1 MIGDGGLSQWDHP
14 MEIKSTSRVGST
26 SVRRVAGSSTS
37 SSDSAFKV
45 SDTAEQPRAPT
56 VAAPGAIASVESILT
71 LQNID
76 DSTSG
81 RSKGLAHGERLL
93 DMLDEVRD
101 GLLAGGIPRATLN
114 RLATAVS
121 KRQEGFAD
129 PKLQSVLDEIELRAR
144 VELAKLEQAD
154 QTAA

>member
-1 MIGDGGLSQWDHP
+1 
-14 MEIKSTSRVGST
+14 MEIKSTGRVGSS
-26 SVRRVAGSSTS
+26 SVRRSSSSTS
-37 SSDSAFKV
+37 SSGSAFTV
-45 SDTAEQPRAPT
+45 STTEQPRAQT
-56 VAAPGAIASVESILT
+56 VASSNSIASVESILT
-71 LQNID
+71 LQGLD

-114 RLATAVS
+114 RLANAVS
-121 KRQEGFAD
+121 QRQEGFSD

-144 VELAKLEQAD
+144 VELAKLEQSD
-154 QTAA
+154 QAAAS

>member
-1 MIGDGGLSQWDHP
+1 MMTP
-14 MEIKSTSRVGST
+14 MEIKSTSRVGS
-26 SVRRVAGSSTS
+26 SAVRRTGGSAS
-37 SSDSAFKV
+37 SSDSGFKV
-45 SDTAEQPRAPT
+45 SESPEQARAQVVSGPSPL
-56 VAAPGAIASVESILT
+56 AAVESILT
-71 LQNID
+71 LQGID

-121 KRQEGFAD
+121 KRQESFND
-129 PKLQSVLDEIELRAR
+129 PKLQGVLDEIELRAR
-144 VELAKLEQAD
+144 VELAKLEQMD
-154 QTAA
+154 QQAG

>member
-1 MIGDGGLSQWDHP
+1 
-14 MEIKSTSRVGST
+14 MEIRSTGRVGSS
-26 SVRRVAGSSTS
+26 SVRRSSSSTS
-37 SSDSAFKV
+37 SSDSAFTV
-45 SDTAEQPRAPT
+45 STTEQPRAQT
-56 VAAPGAIASVESILT
+56 VATTGAIASVESILT
-71 LQNID
+71 LQGVD

-101 GLLAGGIPRATLN
+101 GLLAGGIPRATLT

-121 KRQEGFAD
+121 QRQEGFSD

-144 VELAKLEQAD
+144 VELAKLEQSDRAD
-154 QTAA
+154 A

>member
-1 MIGDGGLSQWDHP
+1 
-14 MEIKSTSRVGST
+14 MEIKSTGRVGTS
-26 SVRRVAGSSTS
+26 SVRRVANGSAST
-37 SSDSAFKV
+37 DSGFKV
-45 SDTAEQPRAPT
+45 SETPEQARAQVVSGPGPI
-56 VAAPGAIASVESILT
+56 AAVESILT
-71 LQNID
+71 LQGID

-81 RSKGLAHGERLL
+81 RSRGLAHGERLL

-144 VELAKLEQAD
+144 VELAKLEQSD
-154 QTAA
+154 QLAS

>member
-1 MIGDGGLSQWDHP
+1 MVACRSGMNLP
-14 MEIKSTSRVGST
+14 MEIKSTSRVGSS
-26 SVRRVAGSSTS
+26 SVRRASSSTS

-45 SDTAEQPRAPT
+45 SDAAEQPRAAS
-56 VAAPGAIASVESILT
+56 VAAPGTIASVESILT
-71 LQNID
+71 LQGLD

-81 RSKGLAHGERLL
+81 RSRGLQHGEHLL

-121 KRQEGFAD
+121 KRQEGFSD
-129 PKLQSVLDEIELRAR
+129 PKLQTVLDEIELRAR
-144 VELAKLEQAD
+144 VELAKLEQSEQLAS
-154 QTAA
+154 

>member
-1 MIGDGGLSQWDHP
+1 
-14 MEIKSTSRVGST
+14 MEIKSTGRVGST
-26 SVRRVAGSSTS
+26 AVRRVAGGSAST
-37 SSDSAFKV
+37 DSAFKV
-45 SDTAEQPRAPT
+45 SDAVEQPRAQT

-71 LQNID
+71 LQGID

-81 RSKGLAHGERLL
+81 RSRGLQHGERLL

-144 VELAKLEQAD
+144 VELAKLEQSEQLAS
-154 QTAA
+154 

>member
-1 MIGDGGLSQWDHP
+1 
-14 MEIKSTSRVGST
+14 MEIKSTGRVGST
-26 SVRRVAGSSTS
+26 SVRRAASSAS
-37 SSDSAFKV
+37 PSDSGFKV
-45 SDTAEQPRAPT
+45 SDAVEQPRAQT

-71 LQNID
+71 LQGID

-81 RSKGLAHGERLL
+81 RSRGLQHGERLL

-144 VELAKLEQAD
+144 VELAKLEQSDRLAS
-154 QTAA
+154 

>member
-1 MIGDGGLSQWDHP
+1 MVACRSGKSLP
-14 MEIKSTSRVGST
+14 MEIKSTGRVGSS
-26 SVRRVAGSSTS
+26 SVRRSSSSTS
-37 SSDSAFKV
+37 SSGSAFTV
-45 SDTAEQPRAPT
+45 STTEQPRAQT
-56 VAAPGAIASVESILT
+56 VASSNSIASVESILT
-71 LQNID
+71 LQGLD

-114 RLATAVS
+114 RLANAVS
-121 KRQEGFAD
+121 QRQEGFSD

-144 VELAKLEQAD
+144 VELAKLEQSD
-154 QTAA
+154 QAAAS

>member
-1 MIGDGGLSQWDHP
+1 MVRRCNGKNLP
-14 MEIKSTSRVGST
+14 MEIKSTGRVGSS
-26 SVRRVAGSSTS
+26 SVRRAAGSTS
-37 SSDSAFKV
+37 SSSNAFQV
-45 SDTAEQPRAPT
+45 SDPVEQPRAQS
-56 VAAPGAIASVESILT
+56 VASPGAIASVESILT
-71 LQNID
+71 LQGMD
-76 DSTSG
+76 DSTNG
-81 RSKGLAHGERLL
+81 RSRGLAHGQHLL

-144 VELAKLEQAD
+144 VELAKLEQSD
-154 QTAA
+154 QLAS

>member
-1 MIGDGGLSQWDHP
+1 MVVCRSGMIPLV
-14 MEIKSTSRVGST
+14 EIKSTGRVGST
-26 SVRRVAGSSTS
+26 SVRRVASGTS

-45 SDTAEQPRAPT
+45 SDTVEQPRAQT

-71 LQNID
+71 LQGID

-81 RSKGLAHGERLL
+81 RSRGLQHGERLL

-144 VELAKLEQAD
+144 VELAKLEQSDRLAS
-154 QTAA
+154 